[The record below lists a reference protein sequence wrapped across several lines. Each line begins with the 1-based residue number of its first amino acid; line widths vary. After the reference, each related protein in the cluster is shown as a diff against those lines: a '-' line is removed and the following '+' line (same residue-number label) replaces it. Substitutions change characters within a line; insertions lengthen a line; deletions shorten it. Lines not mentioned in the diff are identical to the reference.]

1 MKGEE
6 DVNKV
11 MREWVKLNIEYIE
24 NQLATLRKIAELK
37 RKYPRTFKKLA
48 RLSNEDL
55 LYLINN
61 LDNEEK
67 SLFFNYLVYHLT
79 TINKMG
85 RFVRYDYEDMLK
97 ICDEIENILKRFKKE
112 RNEVEKSK
120 MEVEK

>member
-11 MREWVKLNIEYIE
+11 MREWVKLNVEYIE

-79 TINKMG
+79 TINKMEG
-85 RFVRYDYEDMLK
+85 YVHYNYEDMSK
-97 ICDEIENILKRFKKE
+97 ICDDLENVLKRLKKKGGIKW
-112 RNEVEKSK
+112 V
-120 MEVEK
+120 